1 MGEAIGQILPLA
13 VVVAFSPMPI
23 VAVVL
28 MLVSARARANGPAF
42 VLGWIIGVAVV
53 GGIILAVSGPAE
65 ASDNGQPATW
75 VDWLKL
81 LLGALLVVF
90 SITQWRRRPGADDEV
105 PTPGWMGAI
114 DAFTPLKALGAGV
127 ALSVANPKNLLVI
140 VAAAAA
146 DAETGI
152 SGGQQAI
159 VWVIFTA
166 IATVGVA
173 VPVVMYFALGER
185 AAQVLDRLK
194 TWMIRNSNVVMA
206 VLCLI
211 IGAKLIGDAIS
222 GFAS

>member
-28 MLVSARARANGPAF
+28 MLVSARARVNGPAF
-42 VLGWIIGVAVV
+42 VLGWILGVGVV
-53 GGIILAVSGPAE
+53 GGIILAVSGPAD

-81 LLGALLVVF
+81 LLGALLVLFAV
-90 SITQWRRRPGADDEV
+90 SQWRGRPAGADEV

-127 ALSVANPKNLLVI
+127 VLSVANPKNLLVI
-140 VAAAAA
+140 IGAAAA

-152 SGGQQAI
+152 SGGKQTI
-159 VWVIFTA
+159 VWLVFTA

-173 VPVVMYFALGER
+173 VPVVMYYALGDR

-194 TWMIRNSNVVMA
+194 MWMIRNSSVVMA

-211 IGAKLIGDAIS
+211 IGVKLIGDAIS
-222 GFAS
+222 GFAA

>member
-28 MLVSARARANGPAF
+28 MLVSARARVNGPAF
-42 VLGWIIGVAVV
+42 VLGWILGVGVV
-53 GGIILAVSGPAE
+53 GGIILAVSGPAD

-81 LLGALLVVF
+81 LLGALLVLFAV
-90 SITQWRRRPGADDEV
+90 SQWRGRPAGDDEV
-105 PTPGWMGAI
+105 PTPRWMGAI
-114 DAFTPLKALGAGV
+114 DAFTPLKALGSGV

-140 VAAAAA
+140 IGAAAA

-152 SGGQQAI
+152 SGGKQTI
-159 VWVIFTA
+159 VWLVFTA

-173 VPVVMYFALGER
+173 VPVVMYYALGER

-194 TWMIRNSNVVMA
+194 MWMIRNSSVVMA

-211 IGAKLIGDAIS
+211 IGVKLIGDAIS
-222 GFAS
+222 GFAA